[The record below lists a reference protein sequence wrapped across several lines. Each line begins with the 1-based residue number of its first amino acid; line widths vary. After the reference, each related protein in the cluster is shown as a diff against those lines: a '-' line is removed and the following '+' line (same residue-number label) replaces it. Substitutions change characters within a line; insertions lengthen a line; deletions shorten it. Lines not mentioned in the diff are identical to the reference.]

1 MSNPASTSGTA
12 FVRRRHRER
21 LSAAI
26 SAQRNA
32 GTSGV
37 RSVYQRCDGSI
48 LRADTSWWSYDI
60 GEALD
65 VAEALEAG
73 DTHAWHPL
81 RAHIVPVEVARS
93 FIIKLMEADLLTLSE
108 LLVNPECPECP

>member
-1 MSNPASTSGTA
+1 MSNPKSTSDTSL
-12 FVRRRHRER
+12 VLRRHRER

-37 RSVYQRCDGSI
+37 RSVYQRSDGAI
-48 LRADTSWWSYDI
+48 LRSDTSWWSYDI

-65 VAEALEAG
+65 VGEALEAV
-73 DTHAWHPL
+73 DAHAWHPL
-81 RAHIVPVEVARS
+81 GAQIVPVEVARS
-93 FIIKLMEADLLTLSE
+93 YIIKLMEADLLTLSE